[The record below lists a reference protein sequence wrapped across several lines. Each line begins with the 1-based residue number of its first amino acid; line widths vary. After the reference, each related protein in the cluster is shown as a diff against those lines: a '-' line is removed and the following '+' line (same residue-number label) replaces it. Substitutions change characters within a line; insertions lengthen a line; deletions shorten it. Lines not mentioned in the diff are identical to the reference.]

1 MTMLLTLKLYAGL
14 RLSGSQIKAVCGS
27 IRILTFLTLY
37 FFALVFD
44 EDFVFEE
51 RPTII
56 GRRSIEIL
64 LYDFDAYSRHVCIGG
79 TKIDLG
85 QIDLSAKV
93 SLWMPL
99 LSCSEQVNKQNKV
112 ML

>member
-1 MTMLLTLKLYAGL
+1 MYY
-14 RLSGSQIKAVCGS
+14 IY
-27 IRILTFLTLY
+27 I
-37 FFALVFD
+37 VFD

-79 TKIDLG
+79 TKIDLE
-85 QIDLSAKV
+85 QIDLSSKV

-99 LSCSEQVNKQNKV
+99 LSCTDQVNIPYLVGAIYAELIYNLCMACV
-112 ML
+112 MCV

>member
-1 MTMLLTLKLYAGL
+1 MKTYWLCKLVYPKL
-14 RLSGSQIKAVCGS
+14 IDSYVFSH
-27 IRILTFLTLY
+27 
-37 FFALVFD
+37 LVFD

-79 TKIDLG
+79 TKIDLS
-85 QIDLSAKV
+85 QIDLSEKV

-99 LSCSEQVNKQNKV
+99 LSCSEQVKLTNVNLRVWYLKLEFV
-112 ML
+112 RLE